1 MYPLADRTV
10 HVFEK
15 SPKWVPELQRQFYS
29 DDDLQVRTISDLA
42 HAETSLNHET
52 NPVLV
57 LQLDAAPADCLRLLA
72 RLSNRSRNIPAI
84 VLGST
89 DMISL
94 EWPVRELGAVE
105 FRSGFVPGFEIAEL
119 CRKQWCAIE
128 QERG

>member
-10 HVFEK
+10 HVFER

-29 DDDLQVRTISDLA
+29 DQDIQVRTLLDLA
-42 HAETSLNHET
+42 HAESLLDRET

-57 LQLDAAPADCLRLLA
+57 LQLEAAPADCLRLLA
-72 RLSNRSRNIPAI
+72 RLSNRSKHIPAI
-84 VLGST
+84 VLGSA
-89 DMISL
+89 DMVPL

-119 CRKQWCAIE
+119 CRKQWSAAE
-128 QERG
+128 PEHG